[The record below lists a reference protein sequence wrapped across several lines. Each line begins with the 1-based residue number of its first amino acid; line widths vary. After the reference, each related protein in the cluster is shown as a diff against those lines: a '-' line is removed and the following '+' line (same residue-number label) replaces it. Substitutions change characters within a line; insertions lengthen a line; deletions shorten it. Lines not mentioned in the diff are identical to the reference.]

1 MPSRLTS
8 VALIGPISIASWST
22 APRPRLLPR
31 QSRLDETV
39 YARVTAPAEAELTV
53 AAYFDIT
60 PVPNGEGGD
69 S

>member
-1 MPSRLTS
+1 MPDGTAESREGS
-8 VALIGPISIASWST
+8 AQRVIA
-22 APRPRLLPR
+22 P
-31 QSRLDETV
+31 V
-39 YARVTAPAEAELTV
+39 EAELTV